1 MKLYR
6 TDVHHKY
13 CQHYLSISPVTWLS
27 FVMDLILTT
36 TLQHFFYNH
45 DLLNIIFI
53 CVFLLIISAG
63 YVSANCP
70 DNKTVI
76 VQAFNF

>member
-6 TDVHHKY
+6 TNVHHK
-13 CQHYLSISPVTWLS
+13 LVSTLFVRLTWLS
-27 FVMDLILTT
+27 FVMDLIHTT

>member
-6 TDVHHKY
+6 TNVHHK
-13 CQHYLSISPVTWLS
+13 LVSTLFVRLTWLS

-63 YVSANCP
+63 YVSANCA

>member
-1 MKLYR
+1 
-6 TDVHHKY
+6 
-13 CQHYLSISPVTWLS
+13 
-27 FVMDLILTT
+27 MDLILTT

-45 DLLNIIFI
+45 DLLKIIFI

>member
-1 MKLYR
+1 
-6 TDVHHKY
+6 
-13 CQHYLSISPVTWLS
+13 
-27 FVMDLILTT
+27 MDLMLTT

-63 YVSANCP
+63 YVSANCA

>member
-6 TDVHHKY
+6 TNVHHK
-13 CQHYLSISPVTWLS
+13 LVSTLFVRLTWLS

-63 YVSANCP
+63 YVSGNCP

>member
-6 TDVHHKY
+6 TNVHHK
-13 CQHYLSISPVTWLS
+13 LVSTLFVRLTWLS